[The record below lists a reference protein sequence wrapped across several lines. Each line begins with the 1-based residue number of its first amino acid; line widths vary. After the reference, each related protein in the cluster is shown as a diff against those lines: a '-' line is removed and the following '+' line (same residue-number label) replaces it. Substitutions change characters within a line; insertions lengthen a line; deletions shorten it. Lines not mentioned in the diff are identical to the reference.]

1 MTEAPVANVIE
12 RIESEARSIT
22 PTRALLVVVAC
33 VPFVLGWLVGIV
45 VRGAWWALAW
55 AISAT
60 RVGYR
65 SARGPQRGGG

>member
-1 MTEAPVANVIE
+1 MANVIE
-12 RIESEARSIT
+12 RIESDARTIT
-22 PTRALLVVVAC
+22 PTRSLLVLVAC

-65 SARGPQRGGG
+65 SARGQRRGGG